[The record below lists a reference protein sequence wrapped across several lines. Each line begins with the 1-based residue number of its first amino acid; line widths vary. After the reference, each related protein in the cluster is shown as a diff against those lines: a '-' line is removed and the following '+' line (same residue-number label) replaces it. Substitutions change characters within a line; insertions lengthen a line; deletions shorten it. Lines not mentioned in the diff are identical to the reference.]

1 MAGERSEYDGLSID
15 DIVPIAWEEADFT
28 HAATFEHA
36 NEETSRALQAIAVYE
51 ETPRSPTEDI
61 VHSRTENARIEAKLD
76 LMLSLL
82 SNMLSE
88 RTGMPEPR
96 AIILRNASLEWQCK
110 PEPEVGRAD
119 TGIMSLWINTHLPLP
134 LRLPCRV
141 DGVIERNGHQWA
153 QARFEF
159 LAPNVSD
166 ALGQVIFRHHRRQ
179 VAITRGT
186 MVPGRREA
194 M

>member
-1 MAGERSEYDGLSID
+1 MASERSEYDGLSID
-15 DIVPIAWEEADFT
+15 DIVPIVWEAADFT
-28 HAATFEHA
+28 HSGLFEHV
-36 NEETSRALQAIAVYE
+36 NEQTARALQALAVYE
-51 ETPRSPTEDI
+51 EAPRSPTEDI
-61 VHSRTENARIEAKLD
+61 VHTRTENARIEAKLD
-76 LMLSLL
+76 LMLSLVA
-82 SNMLSE
+82 NMLSE
-88 RTGMPEPR
+88 RTGMPEAR

-110 PEPEVGRAD
+110 PEAEVGRAD
-119 TGIMSLWINTHLPLP
+119 TGIVSLWINTQLPLP

-141 DGVIERNGHQWA
+141 DGVIERNGHHWA
-153 QARFEF
+153 QARFEC

-186 MVPGRREA
+186 MVPGRREL